1 MMKDHHPTVQGGKMF
16 RLPPVVRL
24 GLYSWISIALSV
36 APGPLTGQWLNH
48 PTPGI
53 PRTKDGK
60 PNLSA
65 PTPRSADGR
74 PNLSGLWQTQSAP
87 PEVLNRLISEAT
99 NGAGEEPLSRYFINI
114 LADFKPEEAPLR
126 PAAAELFRQ
135 RSQTFMKESPI
146 SHCLPE
152 GMPMVEIAPAP
163 YKIVQTPGL
172 TLMLYERDT
181 TFRQVYTD
189 GRKLPDD
196 PQPTW
201 LGYSVGKWDGDS
213 LVVDTFGFND
223 RGWLDAR
230 GHTHSE
236 DLHLTER
243 FHRLN
248 FGEMEVRLTID
259 DSKNYVRPF
268 TITLKQRLLPD
279 TDLLEWFCA
288 ENEKDSTHVDGK

>member
-1 MMKDHHPTVQGGKMF
+1 MPNRNV
-16 RLPPVVRL
+16 
-24 GLYSWISIALSV
+24 WISIALAA
-36 APGPLTGQWLNH
+36 APTFAQAQWLNH

-53 PRTKDGK
+53 PRTPDGK

-65 PTPRSADGR
+65 RTPRAADGR
-74 PNLSGLWQTQSAP
+74 PNLSGLWQTEAAP
-87 PEVLNRLISEAT
+87 ADMLERLIPGAT
-99 NGAGEEPLSRYFINI
+99 NGAGEEPLSQYFINI
-114 LADFKPEEAPLR
+114 LSDFAPEAAPIQ
-126 PAAAELFRQ
+126 PAAAALLLQ
-135 RSQTFMKESPI
+135 RAKNFSNESPL

-152 GMPMVEIAPAP
+152 GMPLIEMAPAP

-172 TLMLYERDT
+172 TAMLYERDT

-213 LVVDTFGFND
+213 LVVDTTGFND

-236 DLHLTER
+236 ALHLTER
-243 FHRLN
+243 FHRVD
-248 FGEMEVRLTID
+248 FGHMEVQLTID
-259 DSKNYVRPF
+259 DPKTYTRPF
-268 TITLKQRLLPD
+268 TVQLKQRLQAD
-279 TDLLEWFCA
+279 SDLLESFCA
-288 ENEKDSTHVDGK
+288 ENEKDSHHVDGK